1 MIGRNLFG
9 KGQHF
14 SIIRTIVIMNY
25 LNRQDHTVSQNEPTI
40 PKQSPRFLP
49 VFVTSIILILI
60 GAGGLGYLFL
70 YTVPT
75 LGPRWFLYFLVTA
88 LSSGLVLPVVYYLH
102 LRFPSKP
109 PVTQVVIV
117 REALWFGV
125 YADIVLWLQL
135 GKVLNPALAI
145 FIAIGLL
152 MIEIVI
158 RMRERSRFT
167 PR

>member
-1 MIGRNLFG
+1 M
-9 KGQHF
+9 
-14 SIIRTIVIMNY
+14 S
-25 LNRQDHTVSQNEPTI
+25 QDEPKILPPT
-40 PKQSPRFLP
+40 PRFLP
-49 VFVTSIILILI
+49 VFVTSLILIVI

-88 LSSGLVLPVVYYLH
+88 LCSGLVLPAVFYLH
-102 LRFPSKP
+102 QRFPSKP
-109 PVTQVVIV
+109 PATQVVIV
-117 REALWFGV
+117 REALWFGD

-145 FIAIGLL
+145 FIAIGLTL
-152 MIEIVI
+152 IEIVI
-158 RMRERSRFT
+158 RMRERSRFS